1 MSPPSDQSQ
10 TLSNVVFK
18 FELEGISIDA
28 YNNNE
33 EPFFLLT
40 DVMEYVGEDVTEI
53 TNEHDKDQKVHR
65 YVDGDCKEFLTQEG
79 FYDVL
84 ICFNLLPTSLKTHVM
99 TSLQGKFR
107 ESGACD
113 IQ

>member
-1 MSPPSDQSQ
+1 MHPPSYDQSQ
-10 TLSNVVFK
+10 PLSNVVFK
-18 FELEGISIDA
+18 FHLDGISIDA

-40 DVMEYVGEDVTEI
+40 DVMEYVGEDITEV
-53 TNEHDKDQKVHR
+53 TNEHDTDYKLHR
-65 YVDGDCKEFLTQEG
+65 YIDGDYKEFLTEEG

-99 TSLQGKFR
+99 TSLNIR
-107 ESGACD
+107 V
-113 IQ
+113 